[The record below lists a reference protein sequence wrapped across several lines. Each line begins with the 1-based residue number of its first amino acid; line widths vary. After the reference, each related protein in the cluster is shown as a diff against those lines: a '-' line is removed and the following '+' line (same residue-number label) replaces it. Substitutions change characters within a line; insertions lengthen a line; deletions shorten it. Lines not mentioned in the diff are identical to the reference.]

1 MKAIVA
7 VLDKKG
13 KNAVQMAVSMLK
25 VLGRGGADAF
35 GIAAQNH
42 VIVERSLEKLL
53 VEGFKSSTAIGHV
66 FLKVLAK
73 DEPHPTQIERAAFVF
88 DGRIYNPRVETSETD
103 FVAKKLQADD
113 EADEAGTEALIR
125 ELDGCFAF
133 AFAKD
138 EKLVVGR
145 DSLGLYPLYYGE
157 NRSVLAFASER
168 KALWKIGIKEARSFP
183 PGHLIIADKKGLKIK
198 PVKVLKCSATAP
210 ASMEEAAKK
219 LQTLLELSTKERA
232 HGLSEV
238 AVAFS
243 GGLDSS
249 LIAWLAEKAGAEVH
263 LIHVSL
269 ENQPETKQA
278 EQAASSLDMPF
289 HKYLYA
295 EGDVEQTLTKVL
307 LAIEDHNPVMACI
320 GVPMFW
326 TAERAAELGF
336 KVLFTGQGADEYF
349 GGYRR
354 YLNLY
359 KRFGEDTTEKA
370 LAHDILTM
378 HEKNF
383 ERDSKICTFNNLELR
398 LPFASYPIAEFALN
412 LPLRFKIESPND
424 SLRKAVLRKAAEK
437 FGLPPP
443 IVNKPKKAVQ
453 YATGVAKAVRRLAKR
468 ERLTV
473 KQFLQ
478 KIFSEAFEKF

>member
-1 MKAIVA
+1 MKAIIA
-7 VLDKKG
+7 VLDREG
-13 KNAVQMAVSMLK
+13 KNAAQMAVSMLK
-25 VLGRGGADAF
+25 ALGRGGADAF
-35 GIAAQNH
+35 GIATQNH
-42 VIVERSLEKLL
+42 VILEKTLEKLQ
-53 VEGFKSSTAIGHV
+53 VEEFKSSTAIGHV
-66 FLKVLAK
+66 FLKVLAQ
-73 DEPHPTQIERAAFVF
+73 DEPHPTQIERTAFVF
-88 DGRIYNPRVETSETD
+88 DGRIYNPRVETSEVD

-113 EADEAGTEALIR
+113 EAGAEALIR

-157 NRSVLAFASER
+157 NRDVLAFASER

-219 LQTLLELSTKERA
+219 LQTLLELSTKERVR
-232 HGLSEV
+232 GLSEV

-249 LIAWLAEKAGAEVH
+249 LIAWLAVKAGAEAH

-269 ENQPETKQA
+269 ENQLETEQA
-278 EQAASSLDMPF
+278 EKAASLLGMPF
-289 HKYLYA
+289 HAYLYD
-295 EGDVEQTLTKVL
+295 EGDVEQTLPKVL

-326 TAERAAELGF
+326 AAERAAELGF
-336 KVLFTGQGADEYF
+336 KVLFAGQGADEYF

-398 LPFASYPIAEFALN
+398 LPFTSYPIAEFALN
-412 LPLRFKIESPND
+412 LPLRLKIESPND